1 MLASLDGV
9 LRNMLATLALKP
21 QHNLLG
27 SFGLFVEDRLGL
39 TTITRLLPVITPLSL
54 GSKAILSLLVLR
66 HLVQGVLS
74 ALLALAICLL
84 CLWNVHLNFT

>member
-21 QHNLLG
+21 QHDLLG
-27 SFGLFVEDRLGL
+27 GFGLFVEDRLGL
-39 TTITRLLPVITPLSL
+39 TTVTRLLPIITPLSL
-54 GSKAILSLLVLR
+54 GSKTILSLLVLR

-74 ALLALAICLL
+74 ALFTLAICLL
-84 CLWNVHLNFT
+84 CLRDVHLKFT